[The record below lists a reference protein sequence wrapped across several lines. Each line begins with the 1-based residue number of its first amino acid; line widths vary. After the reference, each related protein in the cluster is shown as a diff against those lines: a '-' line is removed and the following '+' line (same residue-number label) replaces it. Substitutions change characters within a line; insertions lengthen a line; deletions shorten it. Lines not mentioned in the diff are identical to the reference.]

1 MLYHV
6 PDLARVLSE
15 IRRVLQPEGR
25 LYATT
30 VGLNHMAE
38 LTKVPRKLGIETSDS
53 SDQTVAQFNLDN
65 GVGELAQWF
74 TEVVVERKNYA
85 QVVTEAAPLV
95 EYLMSYLC
103 LSDGEVVELHAYF
116 DREIQLQGAFRITT
130 ESGIFKVIKE
140 S

>member
-6 PDLARVLSE
+6 PDLARALSE

-38 LTKVPRKLGIETSDS
+38 LTEVPRKLGIETSDS
-53 SDQTVAQFNLDN
+53 GDHTVAQFNLDN
-65 GVGELAQWF
+65 GAGELAQWF
-74 TEVVVERKNYA
+74 AGVEVERKKGA
-85 QVVTEAAPLV
+85 LVVTEAGPLV

-103 LSDGEVVELHAYF
+103 LSDGEAVELDAYF
-116 DREIQLQGAFRITT
+116 DREIQLKGAFRITT

-140 S
+140 P